1 MKAFSHI
8 NIGEKI
14 SFIIGCKNYLI
25 LIVSKKTDIPCANC
39 TRPCAQCTS
48 FNLALQALSISIL
61 VVLHHSFFC
70 RGDQIQTTMNV
81 YMCVHISLYN
91 TSDLLVVVNRDSTNS
106 KSWFRPFFV

>member
-25 LIVSKKTDIPCANC
+25 LVVSKKTDIPCANC

-48 FNLALQALSISIL
+48 FNLALQALARNFFL
-61 VVLHHSFFC
+61 NNLFKVLNNLFKE
-70 RGDQIQTTMNV
+70 
-81 YMCVHISLYN
+81 Y
-91 TSDLLVVVNRDSTNS
+91 
-106 KSWFRPFFV
+106 PFFY

>member
-25 LIVSKKTDIPCANC
+25 LVVSKKTDIPCANC

-48 FNLALQALSISIL
+48 FNLALQASY
-61 VVLHHSFFC
+61 C
-70 RGDQIQTTMNV
+70 RPRFAERLGVTVI
-81 YMCVHISLYN
+81 
-91 TSDLLVVVNRDSTNS
+91 
-106 KSWFRPFFV
+106 